1 MNFTVNGAYRSNNN
15 LVRVRSPELA
25 EDYLVEFEGMFLDR
39 QFGAGS
45 PANTPYLVLNQNGT
59 QV

>member
-25 EDYLVEFEGMFLDR
+25 EDYLVEF
-39 QFGAGS
+39 
-45 PANTPYLVLNQNGT
+45 
-59 QV
+59 